1 MLSDRSTVRK
11 SIWLA
16 WVLLSAGLIATT
28 FATVD
33 MKNDVEA
40 DVKRDFDFACSQI
53 QLRIDAR
60 MDAHAQI
67 LISAAALFDASDEVT
82 REEWHTFTMRQ
93 KVEKHLP
100 GIQGI
105 GFSLAIPNCQLAQ
118 HIQEIRSQGFPDYTV
133 KPEGDREIYTSII
146 YLEPFSGRNL
156 RAFGYDMFSEP
167 IRRIAMERAR
177 DLDAAVLSGKVIL
190 VQETGQNV
198 QAGTLMYVPVYRK
211 GMTTDTAAQ
220 RRAALYGWVY
230 SPYRMIDLM
239 QGISRGWDL
248 EAGNRIRLQIFDNE
262 QLSADSLLYD
272 NQPKAETETASTSQL
287 TQQTFTAFNDHIWYL
302 RFTQTDGRIEYG
314 RVYGVLSGGFIISL
328 LLFGLIIS
336 LLNTRFR
343 AQKLAG
349 QLNADLRESEA
360 NFRTFFESMT
370 DMIMVGTPDG
380 RLLFTNAAVTRTL
393 GYSTEE
399 LATMYVLDVHQADKR
414 LEAGEI
420 FASMFRGERDICSL
434 PLVCKNG
441 KLVPVETRVWFGQ
454 WNGMN
459 CLFGISK
466 NLTAE
471 QEAQQRFER
480 LFRNNPALM
489 ALIAVKDQRF
499 TDVNEAFLKTLGNSR
514 GEVIGKTV
522 AELHLFPHPEQIV
535 AITDKL
541 LAVERVSDLELQV
554 RRKDG
559 VILDGLF
566 SGEVISSEGQQYF
579 LTVMIDITDRKRAED
594 GLRHANEKLEQRVQ
608 ERSRELEKIN
618 AQMVIQEKMASV
630 GQLAAGIA
638 HELNN
643 PLNFVSLNFA
653 TLAEYF
659 EDIVEMF
666 QVYRKLAATMQ
677 KMNPYLPESEAILSK
692 EADLQVDFILND
704 TPALF
709 MESRRG
715 FDRITRIIQSMLDF
729 SRVDRTGEFTA
740 FNINAGIEDTLV
752 IARNEY
758 KYIADVTTD
767 LGNLQEIRC
776 MPEQLNQVF
785 LNLIINSAQA
795 IEKQNRPGKG
805 RITIR
810 TWHNETYINCEIADD
825 GPGIP
830 ANIQTR
836 IFEPFFTTKP
846 PGQGTGLGLSIC
858 YDIIVEKH
866 KGTMAVHCPE
876 SGGTV
881 FSIRIPISP

>member
-16 WVLLSAGLIATT
+16 WVLLSVGLIATT
-28 FATVD
+28 FAAID
-33 MKNDVEA
+33 MKKDVEA

-60 MDAHAQI
+60 MGAHAQI
-67 LISAAALFDASDEVT
+67 LISAAALFDASEEVT
-82 REEWHTFTMRQ
+82 REEWHAFTIRQ

-105 GFSLAIPNCQLAQ
+105 GFSLAIPNWRLAQ

-167 IRRIAMERAR
+167 TRRMAMERAR

-190 VQETGQNV
+190 VQETEQNV

-211 GMTTDTAAQ
+211 GMTTDTVAQ

-248 EAGNRIRLQIFDNE
+248 EAGNRIRLQIFDNG

-272 NQPKAETETASTSQL
+272 SQPMGEMETVNEPRLSMQI
-287 TQQTFTAFNDHIWYL
+287 FTDFNDRIWCL
-302 RFTQTDGRIEYG
+302 CFTQTDGWLSYG
-314 RVYGVLSGGFIISL
+314 RVYSVLSGGSIISL
-328 LLFGLIIS
+328 LLFGLIVS

-343 AQKLAG
+343 AQKLAY

-393 GYSTEE
+393 GYSAEE
-399 LATMYVLDVHQADKR
+399 LAAMYVLDVHPADKR
-414 LEAGEI
+414 LEAGDI
-420 FASMFRGERDICSL
+420 FASMFRGEREICSL

-499 TDVNEAFLKTLGNSR
+499 TDVNEAFLKALGNSR
-514 GEVIGKTV
+514 DDVIGKTV
-522 AELHLFPHPEQIV
+522 AELHLFPHPEQMV

-541 LAVERVSDLELQV
+541 LAVERVSDLEMQV

-566 SGEVISSEGQQYF
+566 SGEMISSEGQQYF

-594 GLRHANEKLEQRVQ
+594 GLRHANETLEQRVQ

-659 EDIVEMF
+659 EDIIEMF
-666 QVYRKLAATMQ
+666 QVYRKMAATMQ

-729 SRVDRTGEFTA
+729 SRVDRTGEFTT

-767 LGNLQEIRC
+767 LGNLPAIRC

-785 LNLIINSAQA
+785 LNLIVNSAQA
-795 IEKQNRPGKG
+795 IEKQNRSGRG

-810 TWHNETYINCEIADD
+810 TWQNETYIQCEIADD

-866 KGTMAVHCPE
+866 KGTMTVHCPE

-881 FSIRIPISP
+881 FSIRIPINP